1 MSLMLKPFRDAQ
13 PAGSSVTCAQTD
25 RQTDR
30 SLVAVGAQA
39 LESGSWGRGSRD
51 EKLGSVVGSDEFEGS
66 EGTQRMVNIQDKKE
80 CGRELEMT

>member
-1 MSLMLKPFRDAQ
+1 M
-13 PAGSSVTCAQTD
+13 
-25 RQTDR
+25 
-30 SLVAVGAQA
+30 AVGAQA